1 MEAQLQL
8 NGAEELQAASRSRLY
23 ALLSR
28 AFRFPQPEQFQKIK
42 AGEFAAAAEEALK
55 QLPFNSLQPGQL
67 GRGLASSY
75 EAFQGH
81 YIALFEIG
89 GEHGPP
95 SPLYEG
101 EYGGGR
107 MKVMEEVLR
116 FYHFFGLHLSDEKR
130 DRPDHL
136 ASELEFMHALSFKE
150 TEAVLHGKDRRPYR
164 DAQRDFLR
172 FHLKDFMA
180 AVAEKVSGNRA
191 PFYPDLARLAADFC
205 AKDLGHVSSRER
217 GTAWPT

>member
-8 NGAEELQAASRSRLY
+8 NGAEELKVGSRSRLY

-42 AGEFAAAAEEALK
+42 SGEFAAHAEGALK
-55 QLPFNSLQPGQL
+55 QLPFNNVPPGEL
-67 GRGLASSY
+67 GRGLGLSY
-75 EAFQGH
+75 EAFEGH
-81 YIALFEIG
+81 YIALFEVG

-95 SPLYEG
+95 ALLYEG

-116 FYHFFGLHLSDEKR
+116 FYHFFGLHLSEERR

-150 TEAVLHGKDRRPYR
+150 AQALLQGQDRRPYR
-164 DAQRDFLR
+164 AAQRDFLR
-172 FHLKDFMA
+172 FHLNDFIA
-180 AVAEKVSGNRA
+180 AVANKVGGTPA
-191 PFYPDLARLAADFC
+191 PFYPDVARLAASFC
-205 AKDLGHVSSRER
+205 AKDLDYLSS
-217 GTAWPT
+217 

>member
-1 MEAQLQL
+1 MMEARLQL
-8 NGAEELQAASRSRLY
+8 NGAEELKVGSRSRLY

-28 AFRFPQPEQFQKIK
+28 AFRFPQPEQFQKIA

-55 QLPFNSLQPGQL
+55 QLPFNSIQAGQL
-67 GRGLASSY
+67 GCGAASSF
-75 EAFQGH
+75 EALEGH
-81 YIALFEIG
+81 YIALFEVG
-89 GEHGPP
+89 GEHGAP

-150 TEAVLHGKDRRPYR
+150 AEAMLQGKDRRSYR

-172 FHLKDFMA
+172 FHLNEFIA
-180 AVAEKVSGNRA
+180 AVANKVGGNRA
-191 PFYPDLARLAADFC
+191 PFYPDVARLAANFC
-205 AKDLGHVSSRER
+205 AKDLDHLSS
-217 GTAWPT
+217 

>member
-8 NGAEELQAASRSRLY
+8 DGPEELKVASRSRLY

-28 AFRFPQPEQFQKIK
+28 AFRFPQPAEFQKIK

-55 QLPFNSLQPGQL
+55 QLPFNSLQAGRL
-67 GRGLASSY
+67 GRGIASSY
-75 EAFQGH
+75 EAFEGH

-89 GEHGPP
+89 GEHGAP

-150 TEAVLHGKDRRPYR
+150 TEAVLEGKDRRPYR

-172 FHLKDFMA
+172 FHLSEFIG
-180 AVAEKVSGNRA
+180 AVANKVSGNQA
-191 PFYPDLARLAADFC
+191 PFYPEAARLAANFC
-205 AKDLGHVSSRER
+205 AKDLGHLSS
-217 GTAWPT
+217 